1 MKQDNIEIKELTD
14 ILGEALGKP
23 SANIRKN
30 AVYRWKMEERYSKY
44 EKVYNSITYNGVLR

>member
-1 MKQDNIEIKELTD
+1 MKQDNIEIKGLMD
-14 ILGEALGKP
+14 ILGKALGKP